1 MKVLFLLTLF
11 LCFSCGETISTLTE
25 HEKSVIMKAN
35 GLVKMERW
43 FPKEGTPY
51 QLKFLVEDQKG
62 ASFVG
67 KPQIIGQE
75 LVELTYT
82 TLKALNA
89 LEGLYTRP
97 LKLKFDY
104 RNLFLMLE
112 LLPES
117 CQSVKSL
124 ATETKT
130 KEFEETLSKFRKKIS
145 FLEIID
151 LSETNIMFCKE
162 SNYDPFYIIDGW
174 HPANSNYLWE
184 VLTAI
189 ERHNHWVRERLGRTR
204 EELTYISKYIW
215 GGL

>member
-1 MKVLFLLTLF
+1 MKALFLLTLF
-11 LCFSCGETISTLTE
+11 LCFSCGKTISALTE

-35 GLVKMERW
+35 GLVSMEQW
-43 FPKEGTPY
+43 FPKEGTVY

-62 ASFVG
+62 ATFVG

-82 TLKALNA
+82 TLKALNN
-89 LEGLYTRP
+89 LEGLYARP

-112 LLPES
+112 FLPES

-124 ATETKT
+124 SAKIKT
-130 KEFEETLSKFRKKIS
+130 KEFEQSLSKFRKKIS
-145 FLEIID
+145 FLEIVD
-151 LSETNIMFCKE
+151 LSDTNIMFCEE
-162 SNYDPFYIIDGW
+162 SNYDPFYLIDAW
-174 HPANSNYLWE
+174 HPAGSNYLWE
-184 VLTAI
+184 TLTAI
-189 ERHNHWVRERLGRTR
+189 ARHNHWVREKLGRTR
-204 EELTYISKYIW
+204 EELTYLSKYIW